1 MEPSVVSA
9 NIFRFGLFQADA
21 AGGTLM
27 RNGVRIKL
35 QDQPFRVLLILLE
48 RPGEIVTREELRQ
61 KLWAEGT
68 FVDFDGSLNVI
79 LKKLRAAIDDDSDN
93 PRFIETVPRR
103 GYRFIAPVSNDRRP
117 EAVVKA
123 ALNANVVREEAIL
136 PAREILPPAP
146 EVLPLPAAPNVS
158 TRSLLI
164 YMASAVAVVIVAS
177 AAWMLWRSKILPAF
191 GSGRASQDLATVQ
204 VRKSVAVLGFHSLSG
219 NGEDAWL
226 ATALSEMLSTELS
239 GGEKLRLVAGEDVA
253 NLRLA
258 GPWSQTDTLD
268 QATTARIGNALGSDL
283 LVLGSYTTIGSPQRS
298 QIRIDI
304 RLQDAR
310 TGEILAEVAE
320 IGSSQDLF
328 RLVSRVGTKLRDRL
342 GVAPL
347 QDADEAGI
355 LASLPLNPDA
365 ARFYALGL
373 AKLRRFDALAAKDLL
388 LQATESDPKFSL
400 GHLMLARAWS
410 QLGYE
415 QMHRDEAKKAL
426 DLAGDL
432 PRADR
437 MLVEGEYYESV
448 GKQEQAASVYHA
460 LYELFPDDIEY
471 GLRFA
476 NAAMLSGN
484 ASRALDLLHRLRTL
498 PKPVSADPRIDL
510 AESRA
515 IKVNTPASLALIRE
529 AVRKASAQG
538 KTPIYA
544 LARREECMRLT
555 YSDHLQQAEPACE
568 DAYNIFLAAG
578 NRAGAADCVRLI
590 ADSQSS
596 EGHYQQ
602 AISTYERALSLLNGL
617 GEHAKTGAVLN
628 NMAINYAN
636 EGKLDGAL
644 ELYQD
649 AKAHFE
655 KSGDKNNASTALTN
669 IADIMYLQG
678 NLPGAEKVYKQSL
691 DLISSL
697 DGGEPGYT
705 LSRIADL
712 ELTEGRLKDAKLH
725 AMQAV
730 ESLRPSQAA
739 YQYLTGAMIEFG
751 AVLEAEGDLAGARA
765 QFEQTL
771 TIREKMRQFELAA
784 ESQVELATL
793 SMEEGHPDRAESLLR
808 TALAEFE
815 KENGDPDLASAYV
828 QLSRALLL
836 QAKAAEAGAAL
847 DHAMQFSSAMSDPA
861 LKLPAMIQKERVA
874 TVTSPA
880 SSSFAAQQDLKSAI
894 ATATKLGYYNVEI
907 EGRLALGQLQLKTNP
922 IAGRALLT
930 TLVSETQDRGLALV
944 SRHAK
949 EALVSSSNVVA
960 DNHRSPR

>member
-103 GYRFIAPVSNDRRP
+103 DRRP
-117 EAVVKA
+117 EAVVKI
-123 ALNANVVREEAIL
+123 NVNEASQDVVSTT
-136 PAREILPPAP
+136 REILPSAT
-146 EVLPLPAAPNVS
+146 EVLPLPAARKISP
-158 TRSLLI
+158 RSLLI
-164 YMASAVAVVIVAS
+164 YMASAVAVAIVAS
-177 AAWMLWRSKILPAF
+177 AAWMLWRSRALEPS

-204 VRKSVAVLGFHSLSG
+204 VRKSVAVLGFHGLSG
-219 NGEDAWL
+219 KGEDAWI

-400 GHLMLARAWS
+400 GHLMLARGWS

-544 LARREECMRLT
+544 LARRG
-555 YSDHLQQAEPACE
+555 Y
-568 DAYNIFLAAG
+568 
-578 NRAGAADCVRLI
+578 
-590 ADSQSS
+590 
-596 EGHYQQ
+596 
-602 AISTYERALSLLNGL
+602 LN
-617 GEHAKTGAVLN
+617 
-628 NMAINYAN
+628 
-636 EGKLDGAL
+636 
-644 ELYQD
+644 
-649 AKAHFE
+649 
-655 KSGDKNNASTALTN
+655 
-669 IADIMYLQG
+669 
-678 NLPGAEKVYKQSL
+678 
-691 DLISSL
+691 
-697 DGGEPGYT
+697 
-705 LSRIADL
+705 
-712 ELTEGRLKDAKLH
+712 
-725 AMQAV
+725 
-730 ESLRPSQAA
+730 
-739 YQYLTGAMIEFG
+739 
-751 AVLEAEGDLAGARA
+751 
-765 QFEQTL
+765 
-771 TIREKMRQFELAA
+771 
-784 ESQVELATL
+784 
-793 SMEEGHPDRAESLLR
+793 LR
-808 TALAEFE
+808 TSSQLAQRT
-815 KENGDPDLASAYV
+815 G
-828 QLSRALLL
+828 
-836 QAKAAEAGAAL
+836 G
-847 DHAMQFSSAMSDPA
+847 
-861 LKLPAMIQKERVA
+861 
-874 TVTSPA
+874 TC
-880 SSSFAAQQDLKSAI
+880 
-894 ATATKLGYYNVEI
+894 
-907 EGRLALGQLQLKTNP
+907 
-922 IAGRALLT
+922 
-930 TLVSETQDRGLALV
+930 QDRGRAEQHGNQLCQ
-944 SRHAK
+944 
-949 EALVSSSNVVA
+949 
-960 DNHRSPR
+960 